1 MPYEGNPGIATCSGI
16 PHQLIDRYTP
26 YAGASGMLIHINGK
40 FGWED

>member
-16 PHQLIDRYTP
+16 PHQLIDIYTP